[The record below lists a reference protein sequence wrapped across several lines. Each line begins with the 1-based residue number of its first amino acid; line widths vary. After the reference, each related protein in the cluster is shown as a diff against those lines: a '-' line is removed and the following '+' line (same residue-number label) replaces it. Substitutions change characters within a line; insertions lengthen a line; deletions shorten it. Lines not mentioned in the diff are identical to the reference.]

1 MPDTVVV
8 AQRSD
13 AIPSLSLALED
24 PAVREIV
31 LEPGGIRRACRHRPA
46 GGAPLLIRSATGRAE
61 DVTLSFGLHQGARD
75 ETGMPFGQRCATLT
89 IEADD
94 VASRTSPS

>member
-31 LEPGGIRRACRHRPA
+31 LEPGVYVEHVVIGPREAP
-46 GGAPLLIRSATGRAE
+46 PLLIRSATGRAE